1 MSVRR
6 RISVSQRF
14 LLINLAISDLILLLN
29 APLKVCLEWVDYRFA
44 EIGPAWRFRAFT
56 NNFNPELLLVGAH
69 FNFKIEQKSPMKS
82 GIHLQ
87 VLPWYKTSMFF
98 HFDSDHCSHS
108 WGPLLG
114 DNNWTPAGRKMFVL
128 DNFEK

>member
-1 MSVRR
+1 MSVKR

-29 APLKVCLEWVDYRFA
+29 APLKVCLEWVNYKFT

-56 NNFNPELLLVGAH
+56 NSFNSKLLGANFNSTL
-69 FNFKIEQKSPMKS
+69 KQKSLMKS
-82 GIHLQ
+82 GIYLQ

-98 HFDSDHCSHS
+98 HFDSDYCSHS

-114 DNNWTPAGRKMFVL
+114 DNNWTPTG
-128 DNFEK
+128 

>member
-1 MSVRR
+1 MSVKR

-29 APLKVCLEWVDYRFA
+29 APLKVCLEWVNYKFA

-56 NNFNPELLLVGAH
+56 NNFKPELPGAH
-69 FNFKIEQKSPMKS
+69 FNFKLEQKSSMKS
-82 GIHLQ
+82 GIYLQ

-98 HFDSDHCSHS
+98 HFYSDHCSHS
-108 WGPLLG
+108 WRPLLG
-114 DNNWTPAGRKMFVL
+114 DNNWTSAGRKMFVVV
-128 DNFEK
+128 EKYY